1 MHTTLV
7 LAIAALAVSGCT
19 PTTSE
24 AGSAPPIRHVAVGRL
39 PDQPLHDAERPTIDL
54 DAGEPD
60 ATDPVAV
67 AIDQLV
73 QGLRAEGLEIL
84 DLGGQPVAL
93 VDRHVT
99 LHVVATHRTATTA
112 TSYTSVYELDL
123 TRGTDGT
130 WFVTGARTVG

>member
-1 MHTTLV
+1 MHTTIV
-7 LAIAALAVSGCT
+7 LAVAALAVSGCT

-24 AGSAPPIRHVAVGRL
+24 VGSAPPVRHVAVGRL

-54 DAGEPD
+54 DSGQPD

-67 AIDQLV
+67 AIDQLA

-84 DLGGQPVAL
+84 DLGAEPVAR
-93 VDRHVT
+93 VDGRVT
-99 LHVVATHRTATTA
+99 VRAVVTHRTAPAA
-112 TSYTSVYELDL
+112 TSYTSVYEVDL
-123 TRGTDGT
+123 ARGTDGT